1 MTIRRLQLTVRGAG
15 LGAVLIS
22 ALNAGY
28 AHAEVQTQY
37 VDYQHGDATLSGYL
51 AYDDA
56 VVGRRPGILVFHDR
70 AGLTQKSL
78 ADTRMMAAMG
88 YVVFSADMFGKG
100 ILPQSVP
107 EMREQT
113 DVHRADRAFMRAR
126 AQTGLDVLS
135 ANPMVDASKIA
146 TIGYCFGG
154 TVAIELAETGAQLA
168 GIVPVHGSYDGF
180 ESEEARNIQGPVL
193 ILHGG
198 EDRPAPLEE
207 VLMFVDDLRAAEIVW
222 QMELYSGAG
231 HGFSE
236 PGSPAEER
244 AASEYRAA
252 IERFFAE
259 IFGA

>member
-1 MTIRRLQLTVRGAG
+1 MTIIRLPAAIF
-15 LGAVLIS
+15 GAVLAS
-22 ALNAGY
+22 TFHAGI
-28 AHAEVQTQY
+28 AQAEIQVQT
-37 VDYQHGDATLSGYL
+37 VEYQHGDTVLSGHL

-56 VVGRRPGILVFHDR
+56 VEAARPGILIFHDR
-70 AGLTQKSL
+70 AGLTDKAI
-78 ADTRMMAAMG
+78 ADARMMAAMG
-88 YVVFSADMFGKG
+88 YVAFAADMFGKG
-100 ILPQSVP
+100 VLPQSVP

-113 DVHRADRAFMRAR
+113 DVHRADRSFMRAR
-126 AQTGLDVLS
+126 AQAGFDVLR
-135 ANPMVDASKIA
+135 ANPMVDNSRLAA
-146 TIGYCFGG
+146 IGYCFGG
-154 TVAIELAETGAQLA
+154 TVAIELAESGAQLA

-180 ESEEARNIQGPVL
+180 APEAAGNIEGHVL

-244 AASEYRAA
+244 AAREYRAA
-252 IERFFAE
+252 VERFFAE